1 MEKIELIEGFTLVD
15 VTSGGGGRGY
25 WTNFYTGRFRPEV
38 QPLTVL
44 YTIFARKRTPC
55 VYLPSQHTCMNS
67 STSSTQPFPRRC
79 GEQLASQK
87 EESEKQQARSARR
100 EWWEPGRI
108 KVGKWN
114 ERVRARRCDAVDWD
128 SVWKCRLFS
137 TSVRAM
143 WFNCSLDTAAVTEL
157 WRLQLFSCTSSSFLS
172 AGTLSL
178 RGKCC

>member
-1 MEKIELIEGFTLVD
+1 MATAVIFLNSFECFLECWLIFLYCSEKIWVD
-15 VTSGGGGRGY
+15 WRVHSSRCYLRGGGGGGY
-25 WTNFYTGRFRPEV
+25 WTKFYTGRFRPEV

-67 STSSTQPFPRRC
+67 SASSTQPFPRRC
-79 GEQLASQK
+79 GEQLARQK

-114 ERVRARRCDAVDWD
+114 ERVRARRCDAEDWD
-128 SVWKCRLFS
+128 SV
-137 TSVRAM
+137 
-143 WFNCSLDTAAVTEL
+143 
-157 WRLQLFSCTSSSFLS
+157 
-172 AGTLSL
+172 
-178 RGKCC
+178 